1 MPILEKRCCEMAD
14 ILATDR
20 INSYY
25 GKSHILFDV
34 SLVVREGETLCLMG
48 RNGAG
53 KSTTFKTI
61 MMVVQPKTGKVYF
74 HGRDI
79 TGEKSFRIARLG
91 LGLVPEDRRIFGPLT
106 VKENL
111 ILGTSTGRKGIWGLE
126 RIYEFF
132 PIFRDFHS
140 RLGGTLS
147 GGEQQMLTIARTLM
161 SNPAVMLLDEP
172 TEGLSPVMVK
182 TLKDLVLKLKEVRT
196 TILLSEQNIKFAMA
210 VSDFVAI
217 IDKGHIRYKSDIEAF
232 KKDESIKKQYLA
244 V

>member
-1 MPILEKRCCEMAD
+1 MAD
-14 ILATDR
+14 FLVAEN

-34 SLVVREGETLCLMG
+34 NFTVNEGETLCLMG

-53 KSTTFKTI
+53 KSTTFKTLV
-61 MMVVQPKTGKVYF
+61 MDVLPKKGKVYF
-74 HGRDI
+74 KGQDI
-79 TGEKSFRIARLG
+79 TGMKTFKIARLG
-91 LGLVPEDRRIFGPLT
+91 LGLVPEDRKIFGPLT

-111 ILGTSTGRKGIWGLE
+111 ILGTSMGKERKGIWNLDLV
-126 RIYEFF
+126 YEFF
-132 PIFRDFHS
+132 PVLKDFQS
-140 RLGGTLS
+140 RAGGTLS

-161 SNPAVMLLDEP
+161 GNPVVLLLDEP

-182 TLKDLVLKLKEVRT
+182 NLKDLVLKLKEVGT

-217 IDKGHIRYKSDIEAF
+217 IDKGHIRYAADIETF
-232 KKDESIKKQYLA
+232 KKDEGIKKQYLA

>member
-1 MPILEKRCCEMAD
+1 MAD
-14 ILATDR
+14 FLVAEN

-34 SLVVREGETLCLMG
+34 NFTVNEGETLCLMG

-53 KSTTFKTI
+53 KSTTFKTLV
-61 MMVVQPKTGKVYF
+61 MDVLPKKGKVYF
-74 HGRDI
+74 KGQDI
-79 TGEKSFRIARLG
+79 TGMKTFKIARLG
-91 LGLVPEDRRIFGPLT
+91 LGLVPEDRKIFGPLT
-106 VKENL
+106 VIENL
-111 ILGTSTGRKGIWGLE
+111 ILGTSMGKERKGIWNLDLV
-126 RIYEFF
+126 YEFF
-132 PIFRDFHS
+132 PVLKDFQS
-140 RLGGTLS
+140 RAGGTLS

-161 SNPAVMLLDEP
+161 GNPVVLLLDEP

-182 TLKDLVLKLKEVRT
+182 NLKDLVLKLKEVGT

-217 IDKGHIRYKSDIEAF
+217 IDKGHIRYEADIETF
-232 KKDESIKKQYLA
+232 KKDEDIKKQYLA

>member
-1 MPILEKRCCEMAD
+1 MAD
-14 ILATDR
+14 FLVAEN

-34 SLVVREGETLCLMG
+34 NFTVNEGETLCLMG

-53 KSTTFKTI
+53 KSTTFKTLV
-61 MMVVQPKTGKVYF
+61 MDVLPKKGKVYF
-74 HGRDI
+74 KGQDI
-79 TGEKSFRIARLG
+79 TGMKTFKIARLG
-91 LGLVPEDRRIFGPLT
+91 LGLVPEDRKIFGPLT

-111 ILGTSTGRKGIWGLE
+111 ILGTSMGKERKGIWNLDLV
-126 RIYEFF
+126 YEFF
-132 PIFRDFHS
+132 PVLKDFQS
-140 RLGGTLS
+140 RAGGTLS

-161 SNPAVMLLDEP
+161 GNPVVLLLDEP

-182 TLKDLVLKLKEVRT
+182 ILKDLVLKLKEVGT

-217 IDKGHIRYKSDIEAF
+217 IDKGHIRYEADIETF
-232 KKDESIKKQYLA
+232 KKDEDIKKQYLA

>member
-1 MPILEKRCCEMAD
+1 MAD
-14 ILATDR
+14 ILVLER

-34 SLVVREGETLCLMG
+34 NLKAREGETLCLMG

-53 KSTTFKTI
+53 KTTTFKSI
-61 MMVVQPKTGKVYF
+61 MMVLQPKSGKVYF
-74 HGRDI
+74 QGKDV
-79 TGEKSFRIARLG
+79 TGEKPFRLARLG
-91 LGLVPEDRRIFGPLT
+91 LGLVPEDRKIFGPMT
-106 VKENL
+106 VSDNL
-111 ILGTSTGRKGIWGLE
+111 VLGTSTGRKGIWNLDL
-126 RIYEFF
+126 IYEFF
-132 PIFRDFHS
+132 PRLKSFQS
-140 RLGGTLS
+140 RAGGTLS

-161 SNPAVMLLDEP
+161 SNPAVVLLDEP

-182 TLKDLVLKLKEVRT
+182 ALKDLVLKLKEVGT

-217 IDKGHIRYKSDIEAF
+217 IDKGHIRYEADVDTF
-232 KKDESIKKQYLA
+232 KKDDAIKKQYLA

>member
-1 MPILEKRCCEMAD
+1 MAD
-14 ILATDR
+14 FLVAEN

-34 SLVVREGETLCLMG
+34 SFTVLEGETLCLMG

-53 KSTTFKTI
+53 KSTTFKTLVMDI
-61 MMVVQPKTGKVYF
+61 VPKKGKVYF
-74 HGRDI
+74 NGKDI
-79 TGEKSFRIARLG
+79 TGMKTYKIARLG
-91 LGLVPEDRRIFGPLT
+91 LGLVPEDRKIFGPLT

-111 ILGTSTGRKGIWGLE
+111 TLGTSMGKGRKGVWNLDLV
-126 RIYEFF
+126 YEFF
-132 PIFRDFHS
+132 PVLKDFQS
-140 RLGGTLS
+140 RPGGTLS

-161 SNPAVMLLDEP
+161 GNPVVLLLDEP

-182 TLKDLVLKLKEVRT
+182 ILKDLVLKLKEVGT

-210 VSDFVAI
+210 VSDRVAI
-217 IDKGHIRYKSDIEAF
+217 IDKGYIRYKADIETF
-232 KKDESIKKQYLA
+232 KKDDAIKKQYLA

>member
-1 MPILEKRCCEMAD
+1 MAD
-14 ILATDR
+14 ILMIDK

-34 SLVVREGETLCLMG
+34 SLTVRGGETLCLMG

-53 KSTTFKTI
+53 KSTTFKSV
-61 MMVVQPKTGKVYF
+61 MAVVQPKTGKVYF
-74 HGRDI
+74 QGKDI
-79 TGEKSFRIARLG
+79 THEKSFRIARLG
-91 LGLVPEDRRIFGPLT
+91 LGLVPEDRRIFGPLS

-111 ILGTSTGRKGIWGLE
+111 MLGTSTGRKGIWNLDM
-126 RIYEFF
+126 IYEFF
-132 PIFRDFHS
+132 PVLKEFES
-140 RLGGTLS
+140 RPGGTLS

-161 SNPAVMLLDEP
+161 SNPVVVLLDEP

-182 TLKDLVLKLKEVRT
+182 NLKDLVLKLKEVGT

-217 IDKGHIRYKSDIEAF
+217 IDKGHIRYEADIETF
-232 KKDESIKKQYLA
+232 KKDEDIKKQYLA

>member
-1 MPILEKRCCEMAD
+1 MAD
-14 ILATDR
+14 ILVAEK

-34 SLVVREGETLCLMG
+34 SFAVREGETLCLMG

-53 KSTTFKTI
+53 KSTTFKTLVMDI
-61 MMVVQPKTGKVYF
+61 VPKKGRVYF
-74 HGRDI
+74 KGKDI
-79 TGEKSFRIARLG
+79 TGMKPYRTARLG
-91 LGLVPEDRRIFGPLT
+91 LGLVPEDRKIFGPLT

-111 ILGTSTGRKGIWGLE
+111 ILGTAMGKERKGIWNLDLV
-126 RIYEFF
+126 YEFF
-132 PIFRDFHS
+132 PVLKDFQA
-140 RLGGTLS
+140 RPGGTLS

-161 SNPAVMLLDEP
+161 GNPLVLLLDEP

-182 TLKDLVLKLKEVRT
+182 TLKDLVLKLKEVGT

-210 VSDFVAI
+210 VSDRVAI
-217 IDKGHIRYKSDIEAF
+217 IDKGHIRYESDIETF
-232 KKDESIKKQYLA
+232 KGDEAIKKQYLA

>member
-1 MPILEKRCCEMAD
+1 MAD
-14 ILATDR
+14 ILVVDK

-34 SLVVREGETLCLMG
+34 SLTVREGETLCLMG

-61 MMVVQPKTGKVYF
+61 VMDIVPKSGKVYF
-74 HGRDI
+74 KGQDI
-79 TGEKSFRIARLG
+79 TGIKPYKTARLG

-106 VKENL
+106 VNENL
-111 ILGTSTGRKGIWGLE
+111 ILGKTMGKTRKGIWNLDLV
-126 RIYEFF
+126 YEFF
-132 PIFRDFHS
+132 PVLKDFQS
-140 RLGGTLS
+140 RPGGTLS

-161 SNPAVMLLDEP
+161 GNPILLLLDEP

-182 TLKDLVLKLKEVRT
+182 NLKDLVLKLKEVGT

-210 VSDFVAI
+210 VSDRVAI
-217 IDKGHIRYKSDIEAF
+217 IDKGYIRYESDIELF
-232 KKDESIKKQYLA
+232 KKNDEIKKKYLA

>member
-1 MPILEKRCCEMAD
+1 MAD
-14 ILATDR
+14 ILIAEK

-34 SLVVREGETLCLMG
+34 SFTVHEGETLCLMG

-53 KSTTFKTI
+53 KSTTFKTLVMDI
-61 MMVVQPKTGKVYF
+61 VPKRGKVYF
-74 HGRDI
+74 KGKDI
-79 TGEKSFRIARLG
+79 TGMKPYKIARLG
-91 LGLVPEDRRIFGPLT
+91 VGLVPEDRKIFGPLT

-111 ILGTSTGRKGIWGLE
+111 ILGTTMGKGRKGIWNLDLV
-126 RIYEFF
+126 YEFF
-132 PIFRDFHS
+132 PVLKDFQS

-161 SNPAVMLLDEP
+161 GNPLVLLLDEP

-182 TLKDLVLKLKEVRT
+182 TLKDLVLKLKEVKT
-196 TILLSEQNIKFAMA
+196 TILLSEQNIKFAMV
-210 VSDFVAI
+210 VSDRVAI
-217 IDKGHIRYKSDIEAF
+217 IDKGYIRYESDIETF
-232 KKDESIKKQYLA
+232 KKDDAIKKQYLA

>member
-1 MPILEKRCCEMAD
+1 MAD
-14 ILATDR
+14 FLVAEN

-34 SLVVREGETLCLMG
+34 NFTVNEGETLCLMG
-48 RNGAG
+48 CNGAG
-53 KSTTFKTI
+53 KSTTFKTLV
-61 MMVVQPKTGKVYF
+61 MDVLPKKGKVYF
-74 HGRDI
+74 KGQDI
-79 TGEKSFRIARLG
+79 TGMKTFKIARLG
-91 LGLVPEDRRIFGPLT
+91 LGLVPEDRKIFGPLT

-111 ILGTSTGRKGIWGLE
+111 ILGTSMGKERKGIWNLDLV
-126 RIYEFF
+126 YEFF
-132 PIFRDFHS
+132 PVLKDFQS
-140 RLGGTLS
+140 RAGGTLS

-161 SNPAVMLLDEP
+161 GNPVVLLLDEP

-182 TLKDLVLKLKEVRT
+182 NLKDLVLKLKEVGT

-217 IDKGHIRYKSDIEAF
+217 IDKGHIRYEADIETF
-232 KKDESIKKQYLA
+232 KKDEDIKKQYLA

>member
-1 MPILEKRCCEMAD
+1 MAD
-14 ILATDR
+14 FLVAEN

-34 SLVVREGETLCLMG
+34 NFTVNEGETLCLMG

-53 KSTTFKTI
+53 KSTTFKTLV
-61 MMVVQPKTGKVYF
+61 MDVLPKKGKVYF
-74 HGRDI
+74 KGQDI
-79 TGEKSFRIARLG
+79 TGMKTFKIARLG
-91 LGLVPEDRRIFGPLT
+91 LGLVPEDRKIFGPLT

-111 ILGTSTGRKGIWGLE
+111 ILGTSMGKERKGIWNLDLV
-126 RIYEFF
+126 YEFF
-132 PIFRDFHS
+132 PVLKDFQS
-140 RLGGTLS
+140 RAGGTLS

-161 SNPAVMLLDEP
+161 GNPVVLLLDEP

-210 VSDFVAI
+210 VSDCVAI
-217 IDKGHIRYKSDIEAF
+217 IDKGHIRYEADIETF
-232 KKDESIKKQYLA
+232 KKDEDIKKQYLA

>member
-1 MPILEKRCCEMAD
+1 MAD
-14 ILATDR
+14 FLVAEN

-34 SLVVREGETLCLMG
+34 NFTVNEGETLCLMG

-53 KSTTFKTI
+53 KSTTFKTLV
-61 MMVVQPKTGKVYF
+61 MDVLPKKGKVYF
-74 HGRDI
+74 KGQDI
-79 TGEKSFRIARLG
+79 TGMKTFKIARLG
-91 LGLVPEDRRIFGPLT
+91 LGLVPEDRKIFGPLT

-111 ILGTSTGRKGIWGLE
+111 ILGTSMGKERKGIWNLDLV
-126 RIYEFF
+126 YEFF
-132 PIFRDFHS
+132 PVLKDFQS
-140 RLGGTLS
+140 RAGGTLS

-161 SNPAVMLLDEP
+161 GNPVVLLLDEP

-182 TLKDLVLKLKEVRT
+182 NLKDLVLKLKEIGT

-217 IDKGHIRYKSDIEAF
+217 IDKGHIRYEADIETF
-232 KKDESIKKQYLA
+232 KKDEDIKKQYLA

>member
-1 MPILEKRCCEMAD
+1 MST
-14 ILATDR
+14 ILATEK

-34 SLVVREGETLCLMG
+34 SIEVNEGHTLCLMG

-53 KSTTFKTI
+53 KSTTFKSVVS
-61 MMVVQPKTGKVYF
+61 VVQPKTGRVLFNGKDVTAVRSY
-74 HGRDI
+74 R
-79 TGEKSFRIARLG
+79 KARLG
-91 LGLVPEDRRIFGPLT
+91 LGLVPEDRKIFGPLT

-111 ILGTSTGRKGIWGLE
+111 ILGTSTKRKGIWNLDMV
-126 RIYEFF
+126 YDFF
-132 PIFRDFHS
+132 PVLKEFHA
-140 RLGGTLS
+140 RPGGTLS

-161 SNPAVMLLDEP
+161 GNPAVLLLDEP

-182 TLKDLVLKLKEVRT
+182 TLKDLVLKLKEVGT

-210 VSDFVAI
+210 VSDRVAI
-217 IDKGHIRYKSDIEAF
+217 IDKGHIRYQSDIETFRA
-232 KKDESIKKQYLA
+232 DEDIKKQYLA